1 LSFWAPGYNGRTPAV
16 ARGVAIA
23 AERKSRLHALHA
35 SWERL
40 RHAPRLKAAILLA
53 VVAGIISIA
62 ALAPSREESLLAG
75 AERTAFDAQMRFLRA
90 AHPRPVTGD
99 VVLIGIDEQSE
110 RTFPEP
116 TALWHVHFAE
126 VLHALA
132 RAKPA
137 AVGVD
142 IALPERSYEFITRGL
157 DIEMMRG
164 LLDLKRATALVYVQN
179 VDSEAAVVPVQ
190 ANYRAVLGPD
200 NFGLDRHMRDPDS
213 VSRRFAKL
221 TFRDGSAAP
230 TLVARILAGMQR
242 PAGEGFIDYS
252 LGAPLEYV
260 PFHRVRAM
268 RDEDLRQRFAGK
280 VVLMGSLVG
289 SLDRWRLPVKLL
301 AHDPGHAAGPGGE
314 GLEYEQPGVLIHLQA
329 LRSLLGP
336 GLLQPLPAWLGIALC
351 VGAALLGYASANL
364 RPAYVVLGAAL
375 FPVMLFSAS
384 LLLIVGAQVLV
395 PAAAIVFC
403 LWAAMVV
410 RGVFDA
416 VEAVVDRL
424 RLQQTFAGQVSPAV
438 MKEMLGGGLS
448 PGVNGQLADV
458 CVLFSDVRD
467 FTTLSENMPPHVVT
481 TVLQRYFDR
490 MVHAV
495 HRYDGTV
502 DKFIGDGMM
511 VLFGAPRS
519 SKDPC
524 GDAVQCAL
532 GMMMALDALNVEF
545 EREGLPTLTI
555 GIGINYG
562 TVTVG
567 NIGSSERHNYS
578 AIGDA
583 VNVAAR
589 VEGLTKDLG
598 RKIVI
603 TEAVVSRIE
612 ERFHFDPLGT
622 HKVKGHSPVKVW
634 GIRTARAAPSLAHTM
649 EVVRT

>member
-1 LSFWAPGYNGRTPAV
+1 MDRRTFIGALRSCWERLRLSPRWKAFVLLPLV
-16 ARGVAIA
+16 ALVVAIA
-23 AERKSRLHALHA
+23 ALVPSPEDS
-35 SWERL
+35 
-40 RHAPRLKAAILLA
+40 
-53 VVAGIISIA
+53 
-62 ALAPSREESLLAG
+62 ALAGL
-75 AERTAFDAQMRFLRA
+75 ERAAFDAQMRILRA
-90 AHPRPVTGD
+90 AHPRPMAND
-99 VVLIGIDEQSE
+99 VVLVGIDELSE
-110 RTFPEP
+110 RAFPEP
-116 TALWHVHFAE
+116 MALWHVHFAE

-164 LLDLKRATALVYVQN
+164 LLDLKRAAVLVYVQN
-179 VDSEAAVVPVQ
+179 VDSQRAVVPVQ
-190 ANYRAVLGPD
+190 ANYRGVLGAE
-200 NFGLDRHMRDPDS
+200 NFGLDRHVRDADS
-213 VSRRFAKL
+213 VSRRFQKL
-221 TFRDGSAAP
+221 TYDDGSAAP
-230 TLVARILAGMQR
+230 TLVTRILAGMGR

-252 LGAPLEYV
+252 LGAPVEYV
-260 PFHRVRAM
+260 AFHRLRGL
-268 RDEDLRQRFAGK
+268 RDDELRERFAGK
-280 VVLMGSLVG
+280 VVLVGSLVG

-301 AHDPGHAAGPGGE
+301 AHDPGRAAGGGA
-314 GLEYEQPGVLIHLQA
+314 LEYEQPGVLIHLQA

-336 GLLQPLPAWLGIALC
+336 GLLKPLPEWLVVVLC
-351 VGAALLGYASANL
+351 GAAALLGYASANV
-364 RPAYVVLGAAL
+364 RPAFVLLGAAL
-375 FPVMLFSAS
+375 LPAALFTAS
-384 LLLIVGAQVLV
+384 LFLIPGAQLLLPV
-395 PAAAIVFC
+395 ASIVFSFWTA
-403 LWAAMVV
+403 LVV

-416 VEAVVDRL
+416 VEAVVERV
-424 RLQQTFAGQVSPAV
+424 RLQQSFAGQVSPAV
-438 MKEMLGGGLS
+438 MKEMLGGGLT
-448 PGVNGQLADV
+448 PGVSGQLADV

-511 VLFGAPRS
+511 VLFGAPRR

-532 GMMMALDALNVEF
+532 GMMMALDSLNREF

-589 VEGLTKDLG
+589 VEGLTKELG
-598 RKIVI
+598 RKIII
-603 TEAVVSRIE
+603 TEPVVSRIE

-622 HKVKGHSPVKVW
+622 HKLKGHSPVKVW
-634 GIRTARAAPSLAHTM
+634 GIRTSRAAPSLADTM

>member
-1 LSFWAPGYNGRTPAV
+1 
-16 ARGVAIA
+16 
-23 AERKSRLHALHA
+23 
-35 SWERL
+35 
-40 RHAPRLKAAILLA
+40 
-53 VVAGIISIA
+53 
-62 ALAPSREESLLAG
+62 
-75 AERTAFDAQMRFLRA
+75 M
-90 AHPRPVTGD
+90 
-99 VVLIGIDEQSE
+99 
-110 RTFPEP
+110 
-116 TALWHVHFAE
+116 
-126 VLHALA
+126 
-132 RAKPA
+132 
-137 AVGVD
+137 
-142 IALPERSYEFITRGL
+142 RGL

-164 LLDLKRATALVYVQN
+164 LLDLRRASTLVYVQN
-179 VDSEAAVVPVQ
+179 VDSEGSVVPVQ
-190 ANYRAVLGPD
+190 PNYRGVLGPD
-200 NFGLDRHMRDPDS
+200 NFGLDRHVRDADS
-213 VSRRFAKL
+213 VSRRFEKL
-221 TFRDGSAAP
+221 TFVDGSPAP
-230 TLVARILAGMQR
+230 TLVGRILDGLQR
-242 PAGEGFIDYS
+242 PGGAGFIDYS
-252 LGAPLEYV
+252 LGTPLEYV
-260 PFHRVRAM
+260 PFHRVRAL
-268 RDEDLRQRFAGK
+268 RDDDLRRRFAGK
-280 VVLMGSLVG
+280 VVLVGSLGG

-301 AHDPGHAAGPGGE
+301 AHDPGGKSGA
-314 GLEYEQPGVLIHLQA
+314 LEYEQPGVLIHLQA
-329 LRSLLGP
+329 LRSLMGP
-336 GLLQPLPAWLGIALC
+336 GLLRPLPGWLAILLC
-351 VGAALLGYASANL
+351 VVAALLGYASANL
-364 RPAYVVLGAAL
+364 RPAFVVLGAAL
-375 FPVMLFSAS
+375 LPAALFATS
-384 LLLIVGAQVLV
+384 LFLVVGAQVLL
-395 PAAAIVFC
+395 PTASLVFC
-403 LWAAMVV
+403 LWAALVV

-416 VEAVVDRL
+416 VEAVVERL
-424 RLQQTFAGQVSPAV
+424 RLQRSFAGQVSPAV

-448 PGVNGQLADV
+448 PGLSGQLAQV

-532 GMMMALDALNVEF
+532 GMMMALDSLNGEF

-598 RKIVI
+598 RKIII

-612 ERFHFDPLGT
+612 ERFHFDSLGT

-634 GIRTARAAPSLAHTM
+634 GIRTARTAPALADTM